1 MKVDSLMASQV
12 YGSAKNAMKT
22 GMETEQTPDSGFADA
37 LEAALREMRGT
48 IQAGEKAAVDAMSGQ
63 GDVQSLAEALT
74 ATEMA
79 LETAVSVRDR
89 VVEAYQEILRMPV

>member
-1 MKVDSLMASQV
+1 MKVDSMLASQM
-12 YGSAKNAMKT
+12 YGNAKDLLKSSSGSADT
-22 GMETEQTPDSGFADA
+22 TDSGFADA
-37 LEAALREMRGT
+37 LEAALREMRGS
-48 IQAGEKAAVDAMSGQ
+48 IVGGEKAAVDAMTGK

-79 LETAVSVRDR
+79 LETAVTVRDR